1 MNTDAKLSIRMPGK
15 VVIVDRVSQLPQ
27 VGTAN
32 TLYIVR
38 NDGETLFYEYKDKKY
53 HALDVGA
60 FDESLLDDINEK
72 LTEHKNSIDDIN
84 GQINNHVGD
93 IVSSKE
99 VHGIKYEDEKLYIT
113 LPDGSKVEFVG
124 GGGGEAGDGGVVIT
138 NRRRELPKVGET
150 STIYIVKKDETH
162 ENQSTLYIYTDG
174 AYHLIATF
182 TAGGSAQEYQ
192 QVTKLGVTAPKE
204 YELAIP
210 RTSNFL
216 RAPIEVLMFEQ
227 GEQDI
232 EVGAEFDNESP
243 NDFEENEEFIFGSNG
258 FYLKN
263 TKIFDGEQTDLED
276 KEVTTVVIDLSLD
289 INKMEAL

>member
-1 MNTDAKLSIRMPGK
+1 MNTSAKLDVRMPGK
-15 VVIVDRVSQLPQ
+15 VVIVDKTPQLPL
-27 VGTAN
+27 VGIAN

-38 NDGETLFYEYKDKKY
+38 NDGETLFYEYKGEEY
-53 HALDVGA
+53 HALDVGS
-60 FDESLLDDINEK
+60 FDESLLNDINRK
-72 LTEHKNSIDDIN
+72 LAEHANSIDDIN
-84 GQINNHVGD
+84 GQISNHVGD
-93 IVSSKE
+93 IVSRKE
-99 VHGIKYEDEKLYIT
+99 VHGIKYKDEKLYIT
-113 LPDGSKVEFVG
+113 LPDGNKVEFAG
-124 GGGGEAGDGGVVIT
+124 GGDGDGGDGGVVIT

-162 ENQSTLYIYTDG
+162 ENQSTLYIYTDV

-204 YELAIP
+204 YELSIP

-263 TKIFDGEQTDLED
+263 TKIFDGEQTNLED
-276 KEVTTVVIDLSLD
+276 KEVTTVDIDLTLD